1 MKMTILTLTTLTTFF
16 FGRHVVILTFYS
28 YLCPQSKR
36 NKNTDTLMCTYKEL
50 ENIELP
56 NGKTVKEVNEAV
68 RREVEKIYLESWQQG
83 VSVPFFDNDGN
94 IYLANPDG
102 SEDHVS
108 LDRKTRTYRVLRRT
122 AQPGKG
128 RYSYLIAR

>member
-1 MKMTILTLTTLTTFF
+1 MQ
-16 FGRHVVILTFYS
+16 V
-28 YLCPQSKR
+28 QSS
-36 NKNTDTLMCTYKEL
+36 NDIMCTYKEL

-56 NGKTVKEVNEAV
+56 NGKTVKEVNKAV

-83 VSVPFFDNDGN
+83 ASVPFFDNEGN

-102 SEDHVS
+102 SEDRVS
-108 LDRKTRTYRVLRRT
+108 LDRKTRTYRVLHRT

-128 RYSYLIAR
+128 RYSHLIAR

>member
-1 MKMTILTLTTLTTFF
+1 LQGKPASQ
-16 FGRHVVILTFYS
+16 FGIKFVPLQPKVGINEDFEEI
-28 YLCPQSKR
+28 
-36 NKNTDTLMCTYKEL
+36 MCTYKEI
-50 ENIELP
+50 ETIELP

-68 RREVEKIYLESWQQG
+68 RREVEKIYQEAWKQG
-83 VSVPFFDNDGN
+83 VSVPFFDNEGN

-128 RYSYLIAR
+128 RYSHLIAR